1 MQENRGMQEMSHIRD
16 EEITRIQAQAIEL
29 RGQGYNCAQC
39 VLMSLADRLGVDK
52 ETAAKTTA
60 AFGSGFAATGE
71 ICGAMSAL
79 GIAEGLAENASTPKA
94 KLKAMKATNE
104 MFERF
109 KEENGGRFRCIDL
122 KGKDDARPCPDLIR
136 QAIAIFLSKK

>member
-1 MQENRGMQEMSHIRD
+1 MQEMSHMTD
-16 EEITRIQAQAIEL
+16 EEITRIQDQAIAL

-39 VLMSLADRLGVDK
+39 VLMSLADRLRVDK

-71 ICGAMSAL
+71 ICGAMSSL
-79 GIAEGLAENASTPKA
+79 GIAEGLAENDSTPNA
-94 KLKAMKATNE
+94 KLKAMKATKE

-122 KGKDDARPCPDLIR
+122 KGKDDARSCPDLIR